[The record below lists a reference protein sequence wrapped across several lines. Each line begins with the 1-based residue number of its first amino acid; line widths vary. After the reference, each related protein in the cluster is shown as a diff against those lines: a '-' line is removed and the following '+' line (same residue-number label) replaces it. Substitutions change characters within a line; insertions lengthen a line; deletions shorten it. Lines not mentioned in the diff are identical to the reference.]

1 MDPDLPP
8 LDQAIFEKEFKEAF
22 NGENPLKSIVLEYD
36 EIISFDKEKEY
47 SE

>member
-8 LDQAIFEKEFKEAF
+8 LDQAIFDKEFHVAF
-22 NGENPLKSIVLEYD
+22 NGENPLQAIVLEYD